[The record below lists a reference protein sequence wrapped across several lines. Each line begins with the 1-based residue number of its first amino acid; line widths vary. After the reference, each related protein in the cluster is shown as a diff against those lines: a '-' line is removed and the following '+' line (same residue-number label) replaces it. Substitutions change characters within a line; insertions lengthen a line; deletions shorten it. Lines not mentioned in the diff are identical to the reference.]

1 MPETGSIVPSMPV
14 IATPVIPTPAA
25 PMTGGGGSS
34 RYSGGGN
41 TIDTQGQIGSFFG
54 GVTPEMIQQYTVN
67 VNGGL
72 ASSAEVGNAV
82 VNAIR
87 AFNRQNGPADIAV
100 A

>member
-1 MPETGSIVPSMPV
+1 
-14 IATPVIPTPAA
+14 
-25 PMTGGGGSS
+25 
-34 RYSGGGN
+34 
-41 TIDTQGQIGSFFG
+41 
-54 GVTPEMIQQYTVN
+54 MIQQYTVN